1 MGKRKTVLVV
11 DDSTALLDTL
21 TTAFEDVGY
30 DVGRAVEGEG
40 ERQHG
45 EEGEQ
50 EQLGSVH
57 GRRR

>member
-30 DVGRAVEGEG
+30 DVGRAVEGE
-40 ERQHG
+40 EVFRKMAALDPDALL
-45 EEGEQ
+45 
-50 EQLGSVH
+50 LGSP
-57 GRRR
+57 